1 MRWKTIGIA
10 SIMSFAIKGRNLKSV
25 TVRIES
31 VKITMIKASSEKCVK
46 KERSRSKETEK
57 KESELQKSGEKKNRK
72 LVNAVTK
79 RKQRGRERCTSSES
93 VSSKRKKKSCTWI
106 GNERNV
112 GCIRT
117 VVSITFARLDV
128 SIEFLGVIVH

>member
-10 SIMSFAIKGRNLKSV
+10 FIMSFAIKGRSSKSV
-25 TVRIES
+25 TVKIES

-46 KERSRSKETEK
+46 KERSRSKETER

-93 VSSKRKKKSCTWI
+93 VS
-106 GNERNV
+106 
-112 GCIRT
+112 
-117 VVSITFARLDV
+117 
-128 SIEFLGVIVH
+128 